1 MPDMIKW
8 LREYLSFGLTIA
20 LLLAAR
26 SSLADHYVVP
36 SGSMEPTLLPGDR
49 VLVDKH
55 AYGFRLPFTLLK
67 LSQGEPARGDIVVF
81 DSPDDGTRLIKRL
94 VALPGD
100 LVEVRGGHVT
110 INGTPA
116 ASDPRSPDEL
126 LDRRAVTLNLNFGGG
141 PDVAPTRVPPGQ
153 VFVLGDARGNSRDS
167 RYFGYVP
174 ESAIYARAAR
184 VYYRSQAGF
193 VWLPL

>member
-1 MPDMIKW
+1 MKKW

-26 SSLADHYVVP
+26 SSLADHYLVP

-55 AYGFRLPFTLLK
+55 AYGFRLPFTLIK
-67 LSQGEPARGDIVVF
+67 LSQGEPLARGDIVVF
-81 DSPDDGTRLIKRL
+81 DSPADGTRLIKRL

-100 LVEVRGGHVT
+100 LVQVKDGHVT
-110 INGTPA
+110 INGAAAATEAGSPA
-116 ASDPRSPDEL
+116 EVLGAH
-126 LDRRAVTLNLNFGGG
+126 AVTLNLNFGGG
-141 PDVAPTRVPPGQ
+141 PDVAPMRVPAGQ
-153 VFVLGDARGNSRDS
+153 VFVLGDARGNSADS
-167 RYFGYVP
+167 RYFGFVP
-174 ESAIYARAAR
+174 ESAIYAKAAR
-184 VYYRSQAGF
+184 VYYRSHAGF